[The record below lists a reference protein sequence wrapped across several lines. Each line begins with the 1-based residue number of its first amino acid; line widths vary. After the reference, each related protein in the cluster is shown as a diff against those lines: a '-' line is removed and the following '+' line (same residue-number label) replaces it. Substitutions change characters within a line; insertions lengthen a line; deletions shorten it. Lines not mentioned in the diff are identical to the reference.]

1 MPVLTA
7 PSTQGGASG
16 TAGSPPAVWA
26 RAAAGPRQ
34 CRTAEWSAEGRA
46 PPANVRSITG
56 EPLGRRSAG
65 TLPQDLQTHI
75 EAAEAFERLVL
86 SGLEPAHA

>member
-26 RAAAGPRQ
+26 RACSRAAPVPH
-34 CRTAEWSAEGRA
+34 GRVGGRGSGA
-46 PPANVRSITG
+46 ACHVRSITG

-65 TLPQDLQTHI
+65 TLLQDLQTHI